1 MFSDKKTTAMLRDS
15 ADEQEQVCDDALPEL
30 PEEVLIQ
37 IFGFLRRTDL
47 SAVAQ
52 VNCQWCGNDAKLFLT
67 MSS

>member
-1 MFSDKKTTAMLRDS
+1 VFSDKKTTAMLRDS

-37 IFGFLRRTDL
+37 IFGLLRRTDL

-52 VNCQWCGNDAKLFLT
+52 VNCQW
-67 MSS
+67 